1 MNKDYLSQLTGGIAG
16 TVVSFSGLT
25 LEQAD
30 HIVSLVCGILGIAI
44 TVFTCIVIPVWKKVR
59 NALRDKRITPD
70 EAQDIADTL
79 KDGLDK
85 LKEEQK
91 NKHE

>member
-44 TVFTCIVIPVWKKVR
+44 TVCTCIVIPVWKKVR
-59 NALRDKRITPD
+59 SALRDKHITPD

-85 LKEEQK
+85 LKEEK